1 MCSKVRCP
9 KCCKRKRKSP
19 YWQKKQEEK
28 EALQLEIEKS
38 VAEHAEKA
46 NLQGKIEHYGK
57 NDSFF
62 AGEEFKDLE
71 TLNPNVDMG
80 FQKFALRPN
89 PDFIVQ
95 MTPRQELDTQDN
107 QDAN

>member
-1 MCSKVRCP
+1 M
-9 KCCKRKRKSP
+9 
-19 YWQKKQEEK
+19 
-28 EALQLEIEKS
+28 
-38 VAEHAEKA
+38 
-46 NLQGKIEHYGK
+46 QGKIDHYGK

-62 AGEEFKDLE
+62 AGEEYKDLE

-95 MTPRQELDTQDN
+95 MTPR
-107 QDAN
+107 